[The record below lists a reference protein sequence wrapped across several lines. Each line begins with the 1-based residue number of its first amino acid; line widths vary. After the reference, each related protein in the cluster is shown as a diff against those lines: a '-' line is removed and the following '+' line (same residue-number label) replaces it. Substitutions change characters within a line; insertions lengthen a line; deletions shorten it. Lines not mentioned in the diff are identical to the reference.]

1 MAEHFPMTEGQKFL
15 YNKVTSPVAEYFSDK
30 GMPSFADFLD
40 PTKDRDKQ
48 GGILKKDDQG
58 KTYYDPGTGFPD
70 KFMYGTVPMGTFGSG
85 PFKKQGTTMPIGSFG
100 QNVSQL
106 RTMNGTTDNM
116 GNRSVGDQEL
126 AQKENENNKTSMQQ
140 NNAVNF
146 LKTFAGNTFDKLF
159 DRVLPDNRVDYTFP
173 DGETIKINKDLKKRL
188 DSDPS
193 LKEEFDI
200 KKKISGMGETDMP
213 SYNLDGSLRDKGDP
227 STYPSGLGVG
237 P

>member
-1 MAEHFPMTEGQKFL
+1 MATPFEQLERGQLFL
-15 YNKVTSPVAEYFSDK
+15 NKQVYKLGDYFADK
-30 GMPSFADFLD
+30 GMPGVGDFID

-48 GGILKKDDQG
+48 GGVVKKDSTG
-58 KTYYDPGTGFPD
+58 KYFYDASKP
-70 KFMYGTVPMGTFGSG
+70 
-85 PFKKQGTTMPIGSFG
+85 GTTMPIGSFG

-140 NNAVNF
+140 FNAMNF
-146 LKTFAGNTFDKLF
+146 LKTFAGDVF
-159 DRVLPDNRVDYTFP
+159 DRILPDNRVEYTFP
-173 DGETIKINKDLKKRL
+173 DGETIKINKDLKERL
-188 DSDPS
+188 DNDP
-193 LKEEFDI
+193 LFQQEFNI
-200 KKKISGMGETDMP
+200 KKTIPGMKEQP
-213 SYNLDGSLRDKGDP
+213 SYNLDGSLRDKSDP

>member
-1 MAEHFPMTEGQKFL
+1 MASPFEQLERGKKFL
-15 YNKVTSPVAEYFSDK
+15 DKQIGDRFVNYFENQ
-30 GMPSFADFLD
+30 GQLGVADFLD

-48 GGILKKDDQG
+48 GGVVKMDSTG
-58 KTYYDPGTGFPD
+58 KYYYDASKP
-70 KFMYGTVPMGTFGSG
+70 
-85 PFKKQGTTMPIGSFG
+85 GTTMPIGSFG

-140 NNAVNF
+140 FNAMNF
-146 LKTFAGNTFDKLF
+146 LKTFAGNVF
-159 DRVLPDNRVDYTFP
+159 DRILPDNRVEYTFP
-173 DGETIKINKDLKKRL
+173 DGETIKINKDLKERL
-188 DSDPS
+188 DNDQQ
-193 LKEEFDI
+193 LREEFNI
-200 KKKISGMGETDMP
+200 KKTIPGMKEQP
-213 SYNLDGSLRDKGDP
+213 SYNLDGSLRDKSDP

>member
-1 MAEHFPMTEGQKFL
+1 MATPFKQLERGKEFLDKQIGDRFVNYFENQGQL
-15 YNKVTSPVAEYFSDK
+15 
-30 GMPSFADFLD
+30 GIADFLD

-48 GGILKKDDQG
+48 GGVVKMDSTG
-58 KTYYDPGTGFPD
+58 KYYYDASKP
-70 KFMYGTVPMGTFGSG
+70 
-85 PFKKQGTTMPIGSFG
+85 GTTMPIGSFG

-140 NNAVNF
+140 FNAMNF
-146 LKTFAGNTFDKLF
+146 LKTFAGDVF
-159 DRVLPDNRVDYTFP
+159 DRILPDNRVEYTFP
-173 DGETIKINKDLKKRL
+173 DGETIKINKDLKERL
-188 DSDPS
+188 DNDQQFR
-193 LKEEFDI
+193 EEFNI
-200 KKKISGMGETDMP
+200 KKTIPGMKEQP
-213 SYNLDGSLRDKGDP
+213 SYNLDGSLRDKSDP

>member
-1 MAEHFPMTEGQKFL
+1 MASPLNPALEGLSRGKQFLDKQIGDKFV
-15 YNKVTSPVAEYFSDK
+15 NYFENQ
-30 GMPSFADFLD
+30 GHLGVADFLD

-48 GGILKKDDQG
+48 GGVVKKDATG
-58 KTYYDPGTGFPD
+58 KYFYDASKP
-70 KFMYGTVPMGTFGSG
+70 
-85 PFKKQGTTMPIGSFG
+85 GTTMPIGSFG

-140 NNAVNF
+140 FNAMNF
-146 LKTFAGNTFDKLF
+146 LKTFAGDVF
-159 DRVLPDNRVDYTFP
+159 DRILPDNRVEYTFP
-173 DGETIKINKDLKKRL
+173 DGETIKINKDLKQRL
-188 DSDPS
+188 DNDQQFR
-193 LKEEFDI
+193 EEFNI
-200 KKKISGMGETDMP
+200 KKTIPGMEEQP
-213 SYNLDGSLRDKGDP
+213 SYNLDGSLRDKSDP

>member
-1 MAEHFPMTEGQKFL
+1 MATPFEQLERGQLFL
-15 YNKVTSPVAEYFSDK
+15 NKQVNKLGDYFADK
-30 GMPSFADFLD
+30 GMPGVGDFID

-48 GGILKKDDQG
+48 GGVVKKDATG
-58 KTYYDPGTGFPD
+58 KYFYDASKP
-70 KFMYGTVPMGTFGSG
+70 
-85 PFKKQGTTMPIGSFG
+85 GTTMPIGSFG

-140 NNAVNF
+140 FNAMNF
-146 LKTFAGNTFDKLF
+146 LKTFAGDVF
-159 DRVLPDNRVDYTFP
+159 DRILPDNRVEYTFP
-173 DGETIKINKDLKKRL
+173 DGETIKINKDLKERL
-188 DSDPS
+188 DNDP
-193 LKEEFDI
+193 LFQQEFNI
-200 KKKISGMGETDMP
+200 KKTIPGMKEQP
-213 SYNLDGSLRDKGDP
+213 SYNLDGSLRDKTDP

>member
-1 MAEHFPMTEGQKFL
+1 MASPFKQLERGKKFL
-15 YNKVTSPVAEYFSDK
+15 DKQIGDKFVNYFENQ
-30 GMPSFADFLD
+30 GQLGIADFLD

-48 GGILKKDDQG
+48 GGVVKMDSTG
-58 KTYYDPGTGFPD
+58 KYYYDASKP
-70 KFMYGTVPMGTFGSG
+70 
-85 PFKKQGTTMPIGSFG
+85 GTTMPIGSFG

-140 NNAVNF
+140 FNAMNF
-146 LKTFAGNTFDKLF
+146 LKTFAGNVF
-159 DRVLPDNRVDYTFP
+159 DRILPDNRVEYTFP
-173 DGETIKINKDLKKRL
+173 DGEKIKINKDLKERL
-188 DSDPS
+188 DNDP
-193 LKEEFDI
+193 LFQQEFNI
-200 KKKISGMGETDMP
+200 KKTIPGMKEQP
-213 SYNLDGSLRDKGDP
+213 SYNLDGSLRDKSDP

>member
-1 MAEHFPMTEGQKFL
+1 MATPFEQLERGQLFL
-15 YNKVTSPVAEYFSDK
+15 NKQVNKLGDYFADK
-30 GMPSFADFLD
+30 GMPGVGDFID

-48 GGILKKDDQG
+48 GGVVKMDSKG
-58 KTYYDPGTGFPD
+58 KYFYDASKP
-70 KFMYGTVPMGTFGSG
+70 
-85 PFKKQGTTMPIGSFG
+85 GTTMPIGSFG

-106 RTMNGTTDNM
+106 RTMNGTTDIM

-140 NNAVNF
+140 NNAINF

-159 DRVLPDNRVDYTFP
+159 DRVLPDNRVEYTFP
-173 DGETIKINKDLKKRL
+173 DGETIKINKDLKERL
-188 DSDPS
+188 DNDS
-193 LKEEFDI
+193 LFKQEFDI
-200 KKKISGMGETDMP
+200 KKTIPGMEELP
-213 SYNLDGSLRDKGDP
+213 SYNLDGSLRDKSDP

>member
-1 MAEHFPMTEGQKFL
+1 MATPFEQLERGQLFL
-15 YNKVTSPVAEYFSDK
+15 NKQVNKLGDYFADK
-30 GMPSFADFLD
+30 GMPGVGDFID

-48 GGILKKDDQG
+48 GGVVKKDSTG
-58 KTYYDPGTGFPD
+58 KYFYDASKP
-70 KFMYGTVPMGTFGSG
+70 
-85 PFKKQGTTMPIGSFG
+85 GTTMPIGSFG

-140 NNAVNF
+140 FNAMNF
-146 LKTFAGNTFDKLF
+146 LKTFAGDVF
-159 DRVLPDNRVDYTFP
+159 DRILPDNRVEYTFP
-173 DGETIKINKDLKKRL
+173 DGETIKINKDLKERL
-188 DSDPS
+188 DNDP
-193 LKEEFDI
+193 LFQKEFNI
-200 KKKISGMGETDMP
+200 KKTIPGMKEQP
-213 SYNLDGSLRDKGDP
+213 SYNLDGSLRDKTDP